1 MPENDY
7 TVMDPRGD
15 KPPVELVPL
24 ADRVSDLNGKSVCII
39 NSMPHGSGMDDYLKE
54 VGAGLMQKFPQ
65 VSIVQLNRGAG
76 YMRHDPDQVKK
87 VVETADAYIY
97 GCSPTGSLTAAG
109 FIYAVELE
117 KAGKPG
123 VAIVYTTLT
132 KVALSMQESLGIP
145 VRYTAIAYPPESMS
159 EPEQCEAL
167 EKISLALIAPLNA
180 EEKKKGPHSP
190 PKHPRLAAIGSLND
204 IQDYFYKKGFSDG
217 LPIIPPTE
225 EKVAAMLEGTS
236 HKPDEVL
243 TEKMPPA
250 GRVVTVEKVAV
261 NAVMAGC
268 KPETMPVLLAAVE
281 GFVKSG
287 GGACTSTNSFS
298 IMQVLNG
305 PIIKELEMNFGS
317 GALSPGNQ
325 ANAAIGRMLTFFKT
339 NLGGGEVD
347 VNMMGVQGNPS
358 NYAFTVAENEDKS
371 PWESFSVEKGFRA
384 ADSTLSVFIGGWSHV
399 GNYYQMEDGLACL
412 AKDIAVFEYPN
423 AAVALIA
430 PPRAK
435 LIYDSGMSKQDAK
448 TFIWKNATATLKEF
462 RSSGYFGGL
471 IASSIKQH
479 GTWPKSYITDPDDK
493 VVPVYPE
500 KGIEIIVLGG
510 DTAPMMQGWKMS
522 YVTTVSI
529 DKWR

>member
-1 MPENDY
+1 MAENDY
-7 TVMDPRGD
+7 PAMNPRGD
-15 KPPVELVPL
+15 KPPVTLVPL
-24 ADRVSDLNGKSVCII
+24 AERVPDLNGITVYII
-39 NSMPHGSGMDDYLKE
+39 NSMPHGSGMDDYLKV
-54 VGAGLMQKFPQ
+54 VGTGLKQKFPQ
-65 VSIVQLNRGAG
+65 ISIEYLNRGAG
-76 YMRHDPDQVKK
+76 YMHQDPDQVKM
-87 VVETADAYIY
+87 VAETADAYIY
-97 GCSPTGSLTAAG
+97 GCSPTGSLTAGG
-109 FIYAVELE
+109 FVYAAELE

-123 VAIVYTTLT
+123 VAIVYSTLE
-132 KVALSMQESLGIP
+132 KVALSTQESIGIP

-159 EPEQCEAL
+159 ETEKCKAL
-167 EKISLALIAPLNA
+167 EGVTLALTAPLKA
-180 EEKKKGPHSP
+180 EEKESGPYTP
-190 PKHPRLAAIGSLND
+190 PKHPRIVVTGSLD
-204 IQDYFYKKGFSDG
+204 VIQDYFYQNGLSDG

-225 EKVAAMLEGTS
+225 EKVVAMLKGTS
-236 HKPDEVL
+236 HTPDEVL

-250 GRVVTVEKVAV
+250 GLMVTVEKVAI

-268 KPETMPVLLAAVE
+268 KPEIMPVLLAAVE

-305 PIIKELEMNFGS
+305 PIIKELEMNSGS

-339 NLGGGEVD
+339 NLGGGEVG
-347 VNMMGVQGNPS
+347 VNMLGVQGNPG
-358 NYAFTVAENEDKS
+358 NYAFTVAENEEKS
-371 PWESFSVEKGFRA
+371 PWESFSVEKGFQ
-384 ADSTLSVFIGGWSHV
+384 ADESTLSVFTGGWSHV
-399 GNYYQMEDGLACL
+399 GNYYQVEDDLAFL

-435 LIYDSGMSKQDAK
+435 LIHDSGMSKQDAK
-448 TFIWKNATATLKEF
+448 AFIWENATATLKEF

-471 IASSIKQH
+471 MVSSIKQH

-522 YVTTVSI
+522 
-529 DKWR
+529 